1 MNSRATG
8 GMFTDRSGAASLG
21 SAGSCRA
28 IRFPIQTRWA
38 RPTFDGMA
46 ELWFDDLAALRTARR
61 SAEWKASSEDEAN
74 FIDKRRTALFLTEEH
89 EIER

>member
-1 MNSRATG
+1 M
-8 GMFTDRSGAASLG
+8 DPSGAASLG

-38 RPTFDGMA
+38 RRHSM
-46 ELWFDDLAALRTARR
+46 
-61 SAEWKASSEDEAN
+61 EAN